1 MEKLEPSEM
10 VQRLTAFIR
19 TQGHFD
25 NVEIKNF
32 RKMPGGA
39 SREIWSF
46 DCAMERGGETIR
58 RAMVLRR
65 DPGAHNISTNRR
77 HEFMVIRAAFE
88 EHIQVPE
95 VFWVSEDPAVLG
107 SAFFIMERIEGETL
121 ARRLLR
127 DDTYARAREVMP
139 AQLAEIL
146 AKIHRIDPVMHKLD
160 FLPEPGDN
168 AALTEVKR
176 YEENFRRLA
185 LEPHPAFELAFR
197 WLLKR
202 APKTPRKTLVH
213 GDYRIGNVIFGPEG
227 VRSILDW
234 ELAHLGDPME
244 DVGWMCVRAW
254 RFGNDQKPVG
264 GLGTREDFFGAYE
277 KASGANVD
285 PEVARF
291 WEVFGNLR
299 WGIITISQARTHIDG
314 FVKSI
319 ELASIGR
326 RTAETELELLNL
338 IE

>member
-1 MEKLEPSEM
+1 
-10 VQRLTAFIR
+10 
-19 TQGHFD
+19 
-25 NVEIKNF
+25 
-32 RKMPGGA
+32 
-39 SREIWSF
+39 
-46 DCAMERGGETIR
+46 
-58 RAMVLRR
+58 MVLRR

-88 EHIQVPE
+88 ERIPVPE

-107 SAFFIMERIEGETL
+107 SAFFIMERVDGETI

-127 DDTYARAREVMP
+127 DDTYARARDVMP
-139 AQLAEIL
+139 TQLAEIL
-146 AKIHRIDPVMHKLD
+146 AKIHRVNPVKHQLD

-185 LEPHPAFELAFR
+185 LEPRPAFELAFR

-202 APKTPRKTLVH
+202 IPRTPRKALVH

-264 GLGTREDFFGAYE
+264 GLGTREDFFRAYE
-277 KASGANVD
+277 KASGTAVD
-285 PEVARF
+285 PEAARF

-314 FVKSI
+314 FVKSV

>member
-1 MEKLEPSEM
+1 MAKIEPGEM

-19 TQGHFD
+19 SEGRFD
-25 NVEIKNF
+25 SVTIENF

-46 DCAMERGGETIR
+46 DCAMERGGETSR

-88 EHIQVPE
+88 EHIPVPE

-107 SAFFIMERIEGETL
+107 SAFFIMERIDGETL

-139 AQLAEIL
+139 TQLAEIL
-146 AKIHRIDPVMHKLD
+146 AKIHRIDPVKHKLD
-160 FLPEPGDN
+160 FLAEPGDN

-202 APKTPRKTLVH
+202 VPRTPRKTLVH

-264 GLGTREDFFGAYE
+264 GLGTREDFFRAYE
-277 KASGANVD
+277 KASGTAVD
-285 PEVARF
+285 PESARF

-314 FVKSI
+314 FVKSV

>member
-1 MEKLEPSEM
+1 MERIEPGEM

-19 TQGHFD
+19 GAGGFD
-25 NVEIKNF
+25 SVAIENF

-46 DCAMERGGETIR
+46 DCAMKRDGETTR

-77 HEFMVIRAAFE
+77 HEFMVIRAAFDE
-88 EHIQVPE
+88 RIPVPE
-95 VFWVSEDPAVLG
+95 VFWCSEDPAVLG

-127 DDTYARAREVMP
+127 DDSYARAREVMP

-146 AKIHRIDPVMHKLD
+146 AKIHRIDPAKHKLD
-160 FLPEPGDN
+160 FLAEPGEN

-176 YEENFRRLA
+176 YEDNFRRLA

-197 WLLKR
+197 WLLER
-202 APKTPRKTLVH
+202 VPKTPRKTLVH

-254 RFGNDQKPVG
+254 RFGNDRKPVG
-264 GLGTREDFFGAYE
+264 GLGTREDFFRAYE
-277 KASGANVD
+277 KASGASVD
-285 PEVARF
+285 LEAARF

-314 FVKSI
+314 FVKSV